1 MSRILAVLI
10 AALAF
15 GVLIANAA
23 GVAPVRPGLFGALL
37 MVIAALAVRRR
48 WGLLADAAPGS
59 PERAL
64 WVGLFGNAIV
74 AAHLAA
80 TLWHIGPRMLM
91 HTPQIH
97 ALGIDNWTL
106 VAGMAVSYWIARDPQ
121 PRSDERDQVI
131 ANTGMRAAYYGLL
144 GMLVVQILA
153 LGFVREG
160 WVADLSHPSIAHG
173 LILAIIGSILIDAI
187 TRLRAYADD
196 ADAESDAADKAA

>member
-1 MSRILAVLI
+1 MRQIFVVLLAALSLGALI
-10 AALAF
+10 AS
-15 GVLIANAA
+15 AA
-23 GVAPVRPGLFGALL
+23 GAWPVRPGIVGGAL

-48 WGLLADAAPGS
+48 WGVLADAAPGS

-64 WVGLFGNAIV
+64 WVGLFGNAVV

-97 ALGIDNWTL
+97 ALGVDNWTL

-121 PRSDERDQVI
+121 PRSDERDLVI
-131 ANTGMRAAYYGLL
+131 AANGMRAAYYGLL
-144 GMLVVQILA
+144 ALLVVQILA
-153 LGFVREG
+153 LGFVRDG

-173 LILAIIGSILIDAI
+173 LILAIIGSCLIDAI
-187 TRLRAYADD
+187 TRLRAYAAD
-196 ADAESDAADKAA
+196 ADAADANP